1 MKISTILKFRFNL
14 TIKCPLISK
23 LILIILFVAKIQSFD
38 DLKRIYIGND
48 NYYIISEKEINFYQ
62 NKDNSN
68 KMILMYTFKSSEKI
82 TSVDELENV
91 AYGKFKCDYEVRNL
105 IMVKNYIYFLSK
117 KYYYTKLK

>member
-1 MKISTILKFRFNL
+1 MKIFTILKIRFNL
-14 TIKCPLISK
+14 TIKCSLISK

-68 KMILMYTFKSSEKI
+68 KMILMYTFQSSEKI
-82 TSVDELENV
+82 TSVDELFRNADV
-91 AYGKFKCDYEVRNL
+91 AGGSIPRTPST
-105 IMVKNYIYFLSK
+105 ISP
-117 KYYYTKLK
+117 KLKPIIVL